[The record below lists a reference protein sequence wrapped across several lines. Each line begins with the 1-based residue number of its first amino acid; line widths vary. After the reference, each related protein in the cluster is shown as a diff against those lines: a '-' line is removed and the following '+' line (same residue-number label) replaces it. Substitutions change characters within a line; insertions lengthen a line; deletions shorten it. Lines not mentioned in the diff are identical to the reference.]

1 VPNAG
6 SAPDIKNVSCTH
18 YGSVTRLTQQHEL
31 IREVAE
37 YAEFFRIC
45 VGTTESQAPAPQALV
60 SDEG

>member
-1 VPNAG
+1 VN
-6 SAPDIKNVSCTH
+6 